1 MLFASAHEAS
11 DCDHRCL
18 YDTQQPLA
26 REEGESTEQEGH
38 TTRHIVLQ
46 QVVHT
51 LNITA
56 TVPSVVHIVTILIQ
70 AHIKLMRTLRS

>member
-26 REEGESTEQEGH
+26 REKGESTEQEGH
-38 TTRHIVLQ
+38 TARHIVLQ

-51 LNITA
+51 HL
-56 TVPSVVHIVTILIQ
+56 
-70 AHIKLMRTLRS
+70 TLPLPCPLLFI

>member
-26 REEGESTEQEGH
+26 REKGESTEQEGH
-38 TTRHIVLQ
+38 TARHIVLQ
-46 QVVHT
+46 QVVHNT

-56 TVPSVVHIVTILIQ
+56 TVPSVVHIVTIL
-70 AHIKLMRTLRS
+70 